1 MTLRPT
7 FLALTMVLA
16 AGAAPGALAKTG
28 GEPATVARLVAA
40 PRLDLSAAARLYRDA
55 VIANR
60 VPALY
65 DELERVAASSAVPE
79 RRSMALLARAA
90 MRWQQGTA
98 DAALA
103 DADRALT
110 LHSGPAALLL
120 KARLLDAGGHAT
132 EAVALYRQ
140 AQAAT
145 SDAAERRMIAIRI
158 AVAEATTRPAAL
170 VDLTRAT
177 PPAAMPG
184 RVATTLALLGDPA
197 GALALAPATGTS
209 DYAQDLR
216 LADRAIA
223 AKRFDAARDH
233 AWRAFGHADGAADR
247 RYALAVMVE
256 AYRAAGTLAEAE
268 TFLAAHTATPDIDQ
282 ARVDLLLELG
292 RTDAAVALIDRSGD
306 ATLRARLL
314 PVFEMTGRD
323 QDVATEY
330 RRRIAAQPD
339 RLEWVGGLALHH
351 LGRGD
356 DAAAIAVYRQFFT
369 ANAGR
374 IDALTT
380 AARQMIAM
388 GLGDAAHAMIE
399 RATGGGTGSVPLQ
412 FFLFEAAQGQGDDA
426 AARAALAR
434 LRTLLPPASPLLSD
448 VADGYERLGDPA
460 EALAVLHAAETRG
473 AAADYDQRV
482 HIALLAFA
490 TGRFEE
496 SLTRWRA
503 LWRESK
509 LPARRS
515 YLERQIVRSATR
527 LDRLEPIARELEAAI
542 AAGRGGQGEI
552 DLLVGI
558 RLAQGRG
565 NDAVAVVRSYAQR
578 AGLGDIA
585 RLEQLAALYV
595 RLRDRPALN
604 RTLRL
609 LVRADPANADLYLRR
624 LTLNIVR
631 YAEGDAASQAAEVE
645 RLLAELRGAAG
656 LDDADA
662 TRFAAGVYAMASLGE
677 QAAAQYRRAMALAP
691 DDSDAM
697 IQLANLLKTGG
708 KPREAVAML
717 QFAADF
723 AADESALTIAIDAL
737 VDTVA
742 APANVRDAAEAAP
755 LRATVLAWARRRVLG
770 HIVAEGSGIRID
782 TTLADLAQEQG
793 DFALQRRAYD
803 DMLALAGDQKAA
815 VLRQLLVLTSGTAGR
830 EEDAGPALG
839 DGAAKVAYGR
849 RLLALRR
856 EYPADFYA
864 DLARSMLAAG
874 DVAGAERA
882 FAMMHDVG
890 GLVNVDQVRGDAYAK
905 AGRPE
910 QALREY
916 GRALLRDRDDAGLIV
931 KASILREQ
939 RGEAPLANRW
949 YWQGLRTLI
958 LRQPLH
964 VDTTGEV
971 PIEVRQY
978 LPTLTEGLLLTW
990 PDVPADAARILT
1002 DLRAMVA
1009 DAARQVEPGTK
1020 RAFVDHPRLTLLVAL
1035 DRRIAERQRDTA
1047 RIAALDA
1054 LLAPRFGHDPSYL
1067 DSAALWRDLTGIRP
1081 VDAAARTGEDWIA
1094 RGLQAQARDG
1104 GNADLDLVLTLARGD
1119 AAGIAAWM
1127 DHAIA
1132 SETIWRDAARR
1143 GDTIVHPPLLYA
1155 MLLKGGDALSPAML
1169 RTLVLEPVA
1178 RLPFRDEVMFD
1189 LFRTA
1194 PDRFARL
1201 ATIAPDLVPG
1211 DDALMAMMGTRT
1223 NLPLPIVASSAR
1235 RTEDVLGGMLARF
1248 SVDALIGLYERLV
1261 ATMLADDDISGFQ
1274 DRLIGTLLRRP
1285 LDAGQQARLLAA
1297 IRRDIAY
1304 PDPNGRRSAGR
1315 IVPTFLIVD
1324 PVPANR
1330 AVLLDAAQALAV
1342 RYPLARQLAPFL
1354 RAVFADDDAAAFAA
1368 LRALDADTATEPG
1381 GADFAGAIFR
1391 ERFQEEVRR
1400 DMAAFLNDPAPAP
1413 DRIVAFHR
1421 DYVLNASRFGIG
1433 SAPATALPLYR
1444 KLASV
1449 DPATAAYRLGLVQ
1462 LLWDRGDRAEAT
1474 AMFRPYVTAHPDEPD
1489 AAAMLQMMLA
1499 TTDQPD
1505 AARAV
1510 AQASGVSIDDPAAL
1524 AATVNRMG
1532 SQRGDLART
1541 FAPVLDAYRAR
1552 FPAAPAIVALD
1563 RQRAAQQQRSPT
1575 LVAEDDIARQQ
1586 LVAAFA
1592 VSPERGRA
1600 VLRDLWRNS
1609 MPLGDQP
1616 TSGAVS
1622 RGGLTTAVALPAA
1635 GTATTGPVAAILAA
1649 PAVIDDLTAM
1659 LAALEPEVRQRQ
1671 PGLYAL
1677 VAQGLIDQGRARAR
1691 IDASWRSVDDGTI
1704 GGHDLHLLL
1713 TLVERIGD
1721 VPDPARRAAIVRRL
1735 QAMPVLSAAQRV
1747 QLATLFARAGDHATA
1762 GALLEA
1768 ATMQALLPTTLDM
1781 NQSAAAIVSP
1791 RTIVAT
1797 LETWQDRAAA
1807 ARTRAAIVARV
1818 TAEQGEAAAAALSAP
1833 PG

>member
-7 FLALTMVLA
+7 FLTLTMVLA
-16 AGAAPGALAKTG
+16 AGAAPGALAQTG
-28 GEPATVARLVAA
+28 GEPAAVARLVAA
-40 PRLDLSAAARLYRDA
+40 PRIDLSAAARLYRDA

-65 DELERVAASSAVPE
+65 DELERFAASSAAPE

-90 MRWQQGTA
+90 MRWQQGVA

-120 KARLLDAGGHAT
+120 KARLLDAGGQAAD
-132 EAVALYRQ
+132 AVALYRQ

-145 SDAAERRMIAIRI
+145 PDAAERRMIAIRI

-170 VDLTRAT
+170 TDLPRAT
-177 PPAAMPG
+177 PPVATPG
-184 RVATTLALLGDPA
+184 RVATALALLGDPA
-197 GALALAPATGTS
+197 GALALAPTTGTI

-233 AWRAFGHADGAADR
+233 AWRAFGHAAGAADR

-268 TFLAAHTATPDIDQ
+268 TFLAARTATPDIDQ

-306 ATLRARLL
+306 PTLRARLL

-323 QDVATEY
+323 QEVAAEY

-339 RLEWVGGLALHH
+339 RLEWVGGLALHY

-399 RATGGGTGSVPLQ
+399 RAAGGGAGSVPLQ

-434 LRTLLPPASPLLSD
+434 LRTLLPPASPMLSD

-473 AAADYDQRV
+473 AAVDYDQRV

-527 LDRLEPIARELEAAI
+527 LDRLEPIARELEGDI

-565 NDAVAVVRSYAQR
+565 DDAVAVVRSYAQR
-578 AGLGDIA
+578 AGLGDTA

-595 RLRDRPALN
+595 RLKNRPALN

-624 LTLNIVR
+624 LTLNTVR

-645 RLLAELRGAAG
+645 RLLGELRGAAG
-656 LDDADA
+656 LEDADA

-691 DDSDAM
+691 GDSDAM

-717 QFAADF
+717 QFAADT

-742 APANVRDAAEAAP
+742 VPARARDAGDAAA
-755 LRATVLAWARRRVLG
+755 LRTTVLAWARRRLLDR
-770 HIVAEGSGIRID
+770 IIAEGSNIRID

-815 VLRQLLVLTSGTAGR
+815 VLRQLLTLTSGTSGR
-830 EEDAGPALG
+830 EEDAGPTLG

-874 DVAGAERA
+874 DVAGAERS
-882 FAMMHDVG
+882 FAMMNDVG

-905 AGRPE
+905 AGRPD
-910 QALREY
+910 QALRDY

-939 RGEAPLANRW
+939 RGERPLANRW
-949 YWQGLRTLI
+949 YWQGLRTLL
-958 LRQPLH
+958 LRQPLR
-964 VDTTGEV
+964 VDTTGDV

-990 PDVPADAARILT
+990 PDAPADAARILT
-1002 DLRAMVA
+1002 DLHAMVA

-1020 RAFVDHPRLTLLVAL
+1020 RAFTDHPRLALLVAL

-1047 RIAALDA
+1047 RVAALDA
-1054 LLAPRFGHDPSYL
+1054 MLAPRFAHDPAYL
-1067 DSAALWRDLTGIRP
+1067 DTAALWRDLTGIRP
-1081 VDAAARTGEDWIA
+1081 VDPAASGEDWVV

-1143 GDTIVHPPLLYA
+1143 GDTTVYPPLLYA
-1155 MLLKGGDALSPAML
+1155 MLLKGVDALSPAMF

-1189 LFRTA
+1189 VFRTV

-1201 ATIAPDLVPG
+1201 ATVAPDLVPG
-1211 DDALMAMMGTRT
+1211 DDALLAMMGTRT
-1223 NLPLPIVASSAR
+1223 NLPLPMIASSAR
-1235 RTEDVLGGMLARF
+1235 RTGDVLGGMLARF
-1248 SVDALIGLYERLV
+1248 SDDALIGLYERLI
-1261 ATMLADDDISGFQ
+1261 AAMLADDDISGFQ
-1274 DRLIGTLLRRP
+1274 DRLIDTLMRKP
-1285 LDAGQQARLLAA
+1285 LNAGQQARLLAA

-1304 PDPNGRRSAGR
+1304 PDPNARRSAGQM
-1315 IVPTFLIVD
+1315 VPAFLILAPD
-1324 PVPANR
+1324 PANR
-1330 AVLLDAAQALAV
+1330 AILLDAANALSV
-1342 RYPLARQLAPFL
+1342 RYPLARQLPAFL
-1354 RAVFADDDAAAFAA
+1354 RAMFAGDQTAAFVA

-1381 GADFAGAIFR
+1381 GPDYATAIFK
-1391 ERFQEEVRR
+1391 ERFQQEARR
-1400 DMAAFLNDPAPAP
+1400 DMAAFLNDAKPDP

-1433 SAPATALPLYR
+1433 SDPATTLPLYR
-1444 KLASV
+1444 KLVSV
-1449 DPATAAYRLGLVQ
+1449 DPANAAYRLGLVQ
-1462 LLWDRGDRAEAT
+1462 LLWAKGDRTEAT
-1474 AMFRPYVTAHPDEPD
+1474 ATFRPYAAEHPDEPD

-1505 AARAV
+1505 AARSV
-1510 AQASGVSIDDPAAL
+1510 AQASGVSIDDPATL
-1524 AATVNRMG
+1524 AAIVNRMG
-1532 SQRGDLART
+1532 AQRGVLSQT
-1541 FAPVLDAYRAR
+1541 FAPLLDAYRAR
-1552 FPAAPAIVALD
+1552 FPTAPPIVALD
-1563 RQRAAQQQRSPT
+1563 RQRAAQQQQSPT
-1575 LVAEDDIARQQ
+1575 LVAEDDVAREQ
-1586 LVAAFA
+1586 LATAFA
-1592 VSPERGRA
+1592 VSTERGRA
-1600 VLRDLWRNS
+1600 VLRDMWRNS
-1609 MPLGDQP
+1609 MPLGEQP
-1616 TSGAVS
+1616 VAGAVS
-1622 RGGLTTAVALPAA
+1622 RAGVTNALALPVT
-1635 GTATTGPVAAILAA
+1635 GTAATGPVAAILAA

-1659 LAALEPEVRQRQ
+1659 LATLEPEVRQRQ
-1671 PGLYAL
+1671 PTLYAL
-1677 VAQGLIDQGRARAR
+1677 VAQGLIVQGRARAR

-1704 GGHDLHLLL
+1704 GGHDLQLLV

-1735 QAMPVLSAAQRV
+1735 QAMPVLAAAQRM
-1747 QLATLFARAGDHATA
+1747 QLATLFARTGDHATA
-1762 GALLEA
+1762 GTLLEA
-1768 ATMQALLPTTLDM
+1768 AAMQALLPTDIDM
-1781 NQSAAAIVSP
+1781 RQNTSAVASP
-1791 RTIVAT
+1791 QTIVAT
-1797 LETWQDRAAA
+1797 LETWQDREAAR
-1807 ARTRAAIVARV
+1807 RTRAAIVARV
-1818 TAEQGEAAAAALSAP
+1818 TAEQGEAAAAAISAP